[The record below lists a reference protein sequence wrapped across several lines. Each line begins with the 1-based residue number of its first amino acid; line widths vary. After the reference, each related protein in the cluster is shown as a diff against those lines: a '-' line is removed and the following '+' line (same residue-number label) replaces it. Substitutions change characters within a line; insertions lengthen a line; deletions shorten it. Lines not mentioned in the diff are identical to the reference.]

1 MEAFRKTLAPARQ
14 LLSSQQF
21 LGGNT
26 TSYAD
31 YMLLGIFMW
40 ARSAD
45 DMPNECCGAAV
56 PLAHKQQIPCWR
68 CVINEEMSH
77 HCTAIL

>member
-31 YMLLGIFMW
+31 YMLFGIFMW

-45 DMPNECCGAAV
+45 
-56 PLAHKQQIPCWR
+56 
-68 CVINEEMSH
+68 
-77 HCTAIL
+77 